1 MQNKI
6 AQDLTSFII
15 ANNPDFHGVFNPKVM
30 VSFIKNI
37 HETRNIC
44 AHNNRL
50 ISFRCRSDTK
60 FFAFLHNKYGFT
72 PDDDRST
79 VYSTFISMQ
88 CFISQTEY
96 AKLHNTIRKRINSL
110 ANHLESI
117 DINSILTLLGF
128 PNDWQLTPKI
138 EQFQETHD

>member
-6 AQDLTSFII
+6 ARDLTRFII
-15 ANNPDFHGVFNPKVM
+15 ANNPDFHDVFSPKVM

-50 ISFRCRSDTK
+50 INFRCRSDTK
-60 FFAFLHNKYGFT
+60 FFTFLHSKYNFT
-72 PDDDRST
+72 HDDARNT

-110 ANHLESI
+110 ANHLTSI
-117 DINSILTLLGF
+117 DVNSILALLGF

-138 EQFQETHD
+138 EQF